1 MTEIN
6 RYNNG
11 KIYKLVS
18 NQTDKIYIG
27 STCKERLCQRLAQH
41 KRNYNFWL
49 KDNNNGYMSSYELF
63 KLGNVEIVLLET
75 INCNTK
81 DELLKKER
89 EYIDKYKDILIN
101 KVRPTITKDER
112 KEYQKE
118 HYEDN
123 KEEIKEKKKQYYE
136 KNKDDFLEKSK
147 KYREEH
153 KDERKQY
160 VKNYN
165 VINKEKIKEKR
176 KDYFKNYHEQNKEK
190 NKETMDCACGSNFRK
205 TEKLRH
211 ERTIKHQNYINSLN
225 QPILET

>member
-27 STCKERLCQRLAQH
+27 STCKERLCQRLAGH
-41 KRNYNFWL
+41 KCKYNYWL
-49 KDNNNGYMSSYELF
+49 KNNTNYTSSFELF

-89 EYIDKYKDILIN
+89 EYIDKYKDILVN
-101 KVRPTITKDER
+101 KDRPIITKEELKEKR
-112 KEYQKE
+112 KQYN
-118 HYEDN
+118 EDN
-123 KEEIKEKKKQYYE
+123 KEELKEKKKQYRE
-136 KNKDDFLEKSK
+136 KHKEYIKQCDK
-147 KYREEH
+147 KYNE
-153 KDERKQY
+153 Q
-160 VKNYN
+160 
-165 VINKEKIKEKR
+165 NKEKIKEKR
-176 KDYFKNYHEQNKEK
+176 KNYDEQ

-211 ERTIKHQNYINSLN
+211 ERTTKHQKYINSLN